1 MTAPN
6 HEAAPMGANP
16 GETLRQA
23 RESKGW
29 SLASVAQ
36 QLNLTARSVAQ
47 IEAGDFSQLP
57 GHTFARGYVRAYA
70 KLLELD
76 PNRLVQEFDQ
86 HTGTSAT
93 GSNVTSLGRIEEPGR
108 LSRSVLR
115 FFGFALLLV
124 VAGASFYW
132 WQGRIQRPETAPA
145 VTALDSIEVET
156 ADGTTQIH
164 LLDRQEG
171 QEEVSDAPLTTTD
184 EQPSTTESTPQP
196 NEQGMSTPADE
207 ANTVVDQSVSEVAE
221 PQITAAPETQVS
233 APVTETPSEPAVV
246 PAAGEGRLVLQFSA
260 DCWTK
265 VTDADGRVLYSG
277 LAKAGSEHSVTG
289 KAPLDVHLGFA
300 RGAQISY
307 NGAAVDLA
315 PYVRGETAR
324 IKLGQ

>member
-1 MTAPN
+1 
-6 HEAAPMGANP
+6 MGANP

-86 HTGTSAT
+86 HTGTSAS

-108 LSRSVLR
+108 LSRSVIR
-115 FFGFALLLV
+115 FFGFALLLI
-124 VAGASFYW
+124 VAAASFYW
-132 WQGRIQRPETAPA
+132 WQERVQQPQTAPA
-145 VTALDSIEVET
+145 VTTLDSIEVET

-164 LLDRQEG
+164 LLDRPEE
-171 QEEVSDAPLTTTD
+171 QEEAVDAPPVETV
-184 EQPSTTESTPQP
+184 EQSSMPEPEPEPEPVAAPQLQ
-196 NEQGMSTPADE
+196 EQGTP
-207 ANTVVDQSVSEVAE
+207 TPVDGASVAAAAE
-221 PQITAAPETQVS
+221 PVLPAAEPEEAAAPAAQVN
-233 APVTETPSEPAVV
+233 APVTETPSEPTVV
-246 PAAGEGRLVLQFSA
+246 PAAGEGRLVLQYSA

-277 LAKAGSEHSVTG
+277 LAKAGSERVLTG
-289 KAPLDVHLGFA
+289 KAPLYVHLGYA

-307 NGAAVDLA
+307 NGAAVNLA